1 MGSHLR
7 LTALVAATAACL
19 AYWCARPAPDWA
31 LARTLLRECRR
42 AEALGR
48 RVGLTVRLNE
58 AKAAVTA
65 EALAGRLTLGEAAL
79 RFGQAEEVMG
89 GDGDFVC
96 PYRGVTG
103 ERGLALNVLTW
114 AEANADQAPGGTA
127 ALARLEEEYRQ
138 RFGTPRP
145 LRQEFPPLPRRA
157 PGG

>member
-1 MGSHLR
+1 L
-7 LTALVAATAACL
+7 LIPALAAATACL
-19 AYWCARPAPDWA
+19 CYWGAHPVGPDWA
-31 LARTLLRECRR
+31 LARELLRECRR

-48 RVGLTVRLNE
+48 RVGLAVRLHD
-58 AKAAVTA
+58 AKAEATA
-65 EALAGRLTLGEAAL
+65 EALAGRLTLTEAAL